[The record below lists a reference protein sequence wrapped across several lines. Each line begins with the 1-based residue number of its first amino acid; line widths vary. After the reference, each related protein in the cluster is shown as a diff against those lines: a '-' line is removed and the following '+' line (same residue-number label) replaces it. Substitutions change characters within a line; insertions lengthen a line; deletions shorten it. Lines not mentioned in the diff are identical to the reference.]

1 MRRLEGRVAI
11 VTGGARGQGASHAER
26 LAREGAAVVSVDV
39 LDEAGEATAA
49 RLRDDGLDVTYR
61 HLDVADPDGW
71 RAIVDGCARLDVLV
85 NNAGIIHVA
94 PLAEERLED
103 WNRLLAVNATGT
115 LLGMQAAIPAMRAAG
130 GGSIINVASVFGVTG
145 SEGYIAYTASKAAI
159 IAMTKTA
166 ALEHAADGIRVNAI
180 CPGGVSTPMNEREPE
195 GGVVP
200 LTPLGHVLGFRALPM
215 GFFATLAAMVVV
227 YLVLIEFGKRLFY
240 AHERAEVPPHAPKP
254 GRHLRRRASYFST
267 ASRDRSPGPG
277 DATR

>member
-39 LDEAGEATAA
+39 LDDAGEATAA

-61 HLDVADPDGW
+61 HLDVTDPDGW

-94 PLAEERLED
+94 SLAEERLED

-115 LLGMQAAIPAMRAAG
+115 LLGMQAAIPAMRTAG
-130 GGSIINVASVFGVTG
+130 GGSIVNVASIFGVTG
-145 SEGYIAYTASKAAI
+145 SEGYVAYTASKAAI

-166 ALEHAADGIRVNAI
+166 ALELAADGIRVNAI
-180 CPGGVSTPMNEREPE
+180 CPGGVSTPMNEQEPE

-200 LTPLGHVLGFRALPM
+200 LTPLG
-215 GFFATLAAMVVV
+215 
-227 YLVLIEFGKRLFY
+227 
-240 AHERAEVPPHAPKP
+240 
-254 GRHLRRRASYFST
+254 RRAHVSEISGAVAYL
-267 ASRDRSPGPG
+267 ASD
-277 DATR
+277 DASFVTGSELVIDGGYLAR